1 MSETIRPGISQ
12 CMIVK
17 NEEKN
22 IRQALTWGQG
32 IVSEQIVVDTG
43 SDDRTVE
50 IARQMGA
57 KVYEF
62 QWIDDFAA
70 AKNFAISKAVYE
82 WIAFLDADEYFTPED
97 AGKLGNIIKGLEDDP
112 CEAILTG
119 WIHLD
124 NQGNVMAIQSQIRLF
139 RNLPG
144 LGYRRRIH
152 EYLRT
157 GDGRSPRLR
166 DAVNELSIFH
176 TGYGKAEIQKKSG
189 QGRNLRLIQA
199 ELKDNPD
206 DYEML
211 WALGNEY
218 EAMDDLKKAEPCYR
232 RATALMPESMN
243 GVYDMSTSGCWLRLL
258 ELLSV
263 LPDADEN
270 ELLKIYGKATKGWP
284 QEGDFDYTMGNY
296 YVAYRRYQEAEKHL
310 RKALELV
317 EQYGNSAKSSFVS
330 ADIMKTYELLAICCF
345 NNNKLGECVQLT
357 TALLRQDAHL
367 MSTLTVMLSAFAR
380 DKGTKA
386 MDAAVFLGNNF
397 YNYQILGER
406 IFVLRAAMA
415 AGYRELEEI
424 IRGTFNPEELLAVDQ
439 ALGKEKKGD
448 APKLKIVMFYSE
460 VESFNFFT
468 EQLEK
473 ELQARGHETLI
484 LDLREKESAEY
495 FERVRSLLDSFKGA
509 LSEKIHGVICFDG
522 LGARGEGWRRIWDG
536 YQAAVMD
543 IFMDPPLRFRPLLEH
558 PPKKYELFCCDREHV
573 EYVKKYYGK
582 SVAAVDFMPHVGVL
596 PEKKAWIPYDER
608 KYDILFCGTYYKP
621 ESKMAEIDAQ
631 CPADSDAY
639 FLYHRTFEFLKTN
652 NSLSAWQGFLA
663 VVRQLGWNIPEE
675 VLKQMLTLLD
685 SLDWA
690 IRMYQRERVVSA
702 LAESGLDIYLLGRG
716 WENHPAADLPN
727 VHRIDDRIPYGETL
741 ACMADARIN
750 LNVMPGFKKGTHD
763 RIFNTLLQGSVPL
776 TDSSAWIDE
785 NFSDGV
791 DIALYDL
798 DHLEELPNIAR
809 KLLADRKLAE
819 AIIENGYEKTAENYT
834 WSHCAEWI
842 LNGLAEA

>member
-1 MSETIRPGISQ
+1 
-12 CMIVK
+12 
-17 NEEKN
+17 
-22 IRQALTWGQG
+22 
-32 IVSEQIVVDTG
+32 
-43 SDDRTVE
+43 
-50 IARQMGA
+50 
-57 KVYEF
+57 
-62 QWIDDFAA
+62 
-70 AKNFAISKAVYE
+70 
-82 WIAFLDADEYFTPED
+82 
-97 AGKLGNIIKGLEDDP
+97 
-112 CEAILTG
+112 
-119 WIHLD
+119 
-124 NQGNVMAIQSQIRLF
+124 
-139 RNLPG
+139 
-144 LGYRRRIH
+144 
-152 EYLRT
+152 
-157 GDGRSPRLR
+157 
-166 DAVNELSIFH
+166 
-176 TGYGKAEIQKKSG
+176 
-189 QGRNLRLIQA
+189 
-199 ELKDNPD
+199 
-206 DYEML
+206 
-211 WALGNEY
+211 
-218 EAMDDLKKAEPCYR
+218 
-232 RATALMPESMN
+232 
-243 GVYDMSTSGCWLRLL
+243 
-258 ELLSV
+258 
-263 LPDADEN
+263 
-270 ELLKIYGKATKGWP
+270 
-284 QEGDFDYTMGNY
+284 
-296 YVAYRRYQEAEKHL
+296 
-310 RKALELV
+310 
-317 EQYGNSAKSSFVS
+317 
-330 ADIMKTYELLAICCF
+330 
-345 NNNKLGECVQLT
+345 
-357 TALLRQDAHL
+357 
-367 MSTLTVMLSAFAR
+367 
-380 DKGTKA
+380 
-386 MDAAVFLGNNF
+386 
-397 YNYQILGER
+397 
-406 IFVLRAAMA
+406 
-415 AGYRELEEI
+415 
-424 IRGTFNPEELLAVDQ
+424 
-439 ALGKEKKGD
+439 
-448 APKLKIVMFYSE
+448 
-460 VESFNFFT
+460 
-468 EQLEK
+468 
-473 ELQARGHETLI
+473 
-484 LDLREKESAEY
+484 
-495 FERVRSLLDSFKGA
+495 
-509 LSEKIHGVICFDG
+509 
-522 LGARGEGWRRIWDG
+522 
-536 YQAAVMD
+536 MD

-596 PEKKAWIPYDER
+596 PEKRAWIPYDER

-639 FLYHRTFEFLKTN
+639 FLYHRTFELLKTN

-727 VHRIDDRIPYGETL
+727 VHRIDDRIPYGKTL